1 MFSRFM
7 SFFASKAL
15 RGYFASKALR
25 DYFAVT

>member
-15 RGYFASKALR
+15 RDYFAIEALR